1 MGIGRQFRT
10 LVIIYL
16 IGTFVI
22 MMAAFTISVAQHD
35 LRLKLVSKF
44 LRVTTQRHMTQ
55 GIAKVTKMASLQMCM
70 GANCIQLVRCDISD
84 LNFHQDIS
92 LQMWNTISTPTA
104 QHVKNSNAFWFI
116 FWILSNVFPLVS
128 RLGEIII
135 IWENPDAPFQKLLSN
150 MSLFEARWSI
160 RLFHLSNIWN
170 NSVCKNIS
178 PLPVASNFLL
188 LH

>member
-35 LRLKLVSKF
+35 LRLKLVSEF

-84 LNFHQDIS
+84 LYFHQDIS
-92 LQMWNTISTPTA
+92 LQM
-104 QHVKNSNAFWFI
+104 
-116 FWILSNVFPLVS
+116 
-128 RLGEIII
+128 
-135 IWENPDAPFQKLLSN
+135 
-150 MSLFEARWSI
+150 
-160 RLFHLSNIWN
+160 
-170 NSVCKNIS
+170 
-178 PLPVASNFLL
+178 
-188 LH
+188 